1 MKKVISDKIKAILQ
15 ASTHSSD
22 INAIANE
29 LQVSVQVVA
38 GSLKK
43 IKQENLATYAD
54 HKLVITKEGLG
65 AINVTA
71 KKVKNK
77 DLVAALVQGQIDG
90 RAPTKEEHK
99 ELVELI
105 ANTLGK
111 SKVDARVYLY
121 NYEKAA
127 GLRA

>member
-1 MKKVISDKIKAILQ
+1 MQIAISDRIKSILT

-22 INAIANE
+22 IAEIAKE
-29 LQVSVQVVA
+29 LGVSVQVVV
-38 GSLKK
+38 GSLNK

-54 HKLVITKEGLG
+54 KRLVITKDGLA

-77 DLVAALVQGQIDG
+77 DLVAALVQGQIDH
-90 RAPTKEEHK
+90 RAATKEEHK
-99 ELVELI
+99 ALVELI
-105 ANTLGK
+105 ATTLGK
-111 SKVDARVYLY
+111 TKVDARVYLY
-121 NYEKAA
+121 NYEKSA